1 MAGTSWS
8 HGASCA
14 ELIDTDMQFFGSIL
28 YEDVPLTLAPA
39 KVDARERRSREI
51 VSLDAER

>member
-1 MAGTSWS
+1 
-8 HGASCA
+8 
-14 ELIDTDMQFFGSIL
+14 MQFVGSLL

-51 VSLDAER
+51 FGLDAER